1 MQCKAETQAMAELPE
16 QRLAPHTPPFHF
28 TACDYFGPYQV
39 KIGRNKTTKHY
50 GVIFTCLNT
59 RAVHVEMAVDC
70 STMDFLQVLR
80 RFLAIHGYPK
90 RIEVANLVNQ
100 RPIGRVPN
108 DPDDGAYICP
118 NDMLL
123 GRASPQVPQGPF
135 KETKDP
141 RKRVEFVQ
149 KIVNSFWRQWTRD
162 VFPSLFPRKKWDMTT
177 RNVRVDD
184 VVMMAGDNAIRG
196 KWTIGRVTKFYP
208 GKNKRVRNVTIL
220 TSGKEYNRPITK
232 IAVIDPSEGLEEEL
246 SLGGS
251 VSLHPQN
258 CIYNIKTFIVNKY

>member
-1 MQCKAETQAMAELPE
+1 
-16 QRLAPHTPPFHF
+16 
-28 TACDYFGPYQV
+28 
-39 KIGRNKTTKHY
+39 
-50 GVIFTCLNT
+50 
-59 RAVHVEMAVDC
+59 MAVDC

-90 RIEVANLVNQ
+90 RIISDNGTQLVGAVAELQKMIRGWDVTGLRDFSAQ
-100 RPIGRVPN
+100 RGIKWNFITPGAPHQNGCAESLLKSVKIALKKAIGDSLLTPSELYTIERVPN

-123 GRASPQVPQGPF
+123 GRASPQVPQGPL

-162 VFPSLFPRKKWDMTT
+162 VFPSLFPRKKWDTTT
-177 RNVRVDD
+177 RDVRVDD
-184 VVMMAGDNAIRG
+184 VVMIAGDNAIRG

-208 GKNKRVRNVTIL
+208 GKDKRVRNVTIL
-220 TSGKEYNRPITK
+220 TSGIEYNRPITK
-232 IAVIDPSEGLEEEL
+232 IAVIHPAEGLEEEL
-246 SLGGS
+246 SLGG
-251 VSLHPQN
+251 VFRYTL
-258 CIYNIKTFIVNKY
+258 KTAFIISRHL

>member
-1 MQCKAETQAMAELPE
+1 MAELPE

-80 RFLAIHGYPK
+80 RFFAIHGYPK
-90 RIEVANLVNQ
+90 RIISDNGTQLVGAVAELRKMIRGWDVTKLCDFSAERGIEWNFIAPGAPHQNGYAESLVKSVKIALKKAIGDRLTPSELYTCLLEVANLVNQ

-135 KETKDP
+135 KETKD
-141 RKRVEFVQ
+141 F
-149 KIVNSFWRQWTRD
+149 
-162 VFPSLFPRKKWDMTT
+162 
-177 RNVRVDD
+177 
-184 VVMMAGDNAIRG
+184 
-196 KWTIGRVTKFYP
+196 
-208 GKNKRVRNVTIL
+208 
-220 TSGKEYNRPITK
+220 KE
-232 IAVIDPSEGLEEEL
+232 SE
-246 SLGGS
+246 
-251 VSLHPQN
+251 
-258 CIYNIKTFIVNKY
+258 